1 MTADRIRRRGRRPGE
16 SGSRESILTAGRELF
31 AELGYSAASLR
42 AIAACAGVDAALIA
56 HFFGDK
62 SALFEE
68 ASCPTAQI
76 PGALLEALA
85 QSHSADGRPDSGAG
99 LAMAYLACWENP
111 ATANSLLAV
120 GKSAPSH
127 QGAMERLRTVL
138 SPSDLDRARPFVAP
152 DSVEI
157 RLALAMSHL
166 HGIAVARHVIEVPA
180 LATPTLEELVSAV
193 APAIQHYLTGTL
205 TRVDG
210 LGHALR

>member
-31 AELGYSAASLR
+31 AKLGYSAASLR

-76 PGALLEALA
+76 PAALLEALA
-85 QSHSADGRPDSGAG
+85 QSADGRPDSGAG
-99 LAMAYLACWENP
+99 LAMAYLAYWENP
-111 ATANSLLAV
+111 ATASSLLAV
-120 GKSAPSH
+120 AKSAPSH

-210 LGHALR
+210 PGHALQ